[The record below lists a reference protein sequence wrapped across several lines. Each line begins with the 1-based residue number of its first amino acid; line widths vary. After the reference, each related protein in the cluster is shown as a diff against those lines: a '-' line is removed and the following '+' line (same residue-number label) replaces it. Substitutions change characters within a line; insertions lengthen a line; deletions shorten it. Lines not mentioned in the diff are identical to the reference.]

1 MKKININI
9 LLFIPAIL
17 LLIGSFTSCESSD
30 LELSKSVF
38 VEDDDYPGLPEYSE
52 WGYNT
57 FGMYIDRGVFVSSE
71 NVFPVKIIVN
81 PDTFNITFNGNYKSG
96 QASLRISLIGYA
108 PTDYPELIELN
119 DSVIDLKA
127 TNCIVSLKYAGE
139 TTVLKI
145 IGGSLTFKRVQNLY
159 IDKEFAKTIL
169 SGRIEFKTFMD
180 NEPVAI
186 TNGRFD
192 LGVGYENFYYY

>member
-1 MKKININI
+1 MKKIYK
-9 LLFIPAIL
+9 LWVIPAVL
-17 LLIGSFTSCESSD
+17 LLISTFISCESSD

-38 VEDDDYPGLPEYSE
+38 IEDDDYPGLPEYSE

-81 PDTFNITFNGNYKSG
+81 PDTFNITFNGSYKSG

-127 TNCIVSLKYAGE
+127 SNCIVSLKYAGE
-139 TTVLKI
+139 TTVLNI

>member
-1 MKKININI
+1 MKKIKNVR
-9 LLFIPAIL
+9 FIFVTV
-17 LLIGSFTSCESSD
+17 LIIALFTSCQSSD
-30 LELSKSVF
+30 FQLSKSVF
-38 VEDDDYPGLPEYSE
+38 VEDYDYPGLPIYSE

-57 FGMYIDRGVFVSSE
+57 FGMYIDRGVFVSSG

-81 PDTFNITFNGNYKSG
+81 PDTFNITFSGNYNNVP
-96 QASLRISLIGYA
+96 ASLRISLIGYA
-108 PTDYPELIELN
+108 PTDYPELIGLN

-127 TNCIVSLKYAGE
+127 SNCIVNLKSANE

-145 IGGSLTFKRVQNLY
+145 IQGNIVFRRVQNLY
-159 IDKEFAKTIL
+159 VDKEFARTIL
-169 SGRIEFKTFMD
+169 SGTIEFKTFMN